1 MKIKLLLLSLLFPLA
16 SFGANTN
23 LFDNVRIVNVTGMS
37 TNPVPT
43 VTLNMRTPPGGAGT
57 GIVLRADAALA
68 SPFLAFQDNAGSTRF
83 GINQNGIITPIEG
96 ATAATIT
103 KDSLKLILAG
113 GTMTVLNNT
122 SVASS
127 HISLASGTGPT
138 SSTIIRASN
147 VQIASFQTN
156 MVSIGT
162 NSLVRAVEIGPNTS
176 SRGQGIVV
184 SSINTVTNSLIQPFF
199 GTYAGA
205 PTAVTFAIAYAVPP
219 TGSLGSVTATTTEP
233 GGTALAN
240 DTVWVTNVTT
250 TGCVIGYRTAGGV
263 DSAATITFNGI
274 VLGRQ

>member
-23 LFDNVRIVNVTGMS
+23 LFDNVFIRNVTGMY

-43 VTLNMRTPPGGAGT
+43 VTLNMRTPIGGGGT
-57 GIVLRADAALA
+57 GLIMRADAALLA
-68 SPFLAFQDNAGSTRF
+68 PFISLQNNAGVAQLV
-83 GINQNGIITPIEG
+83 INQNGIISVIEQS
-96 ATAATIT
+96 TTSSLT
-103 KDSLKLILAG
+103 KDSLKLTLAA
-113 GTMTVLNNT
+113 GTATILNNT
-122 SVASS
+122 ATASS
-127 HISLASGTGPT
+127 DISLASGTGPT
-138 SSTIIRASN
+138 STAMIRASN

-162 NSLVRAVEIGPNTS
+162 NALVRVVTIGPNTS
-176 SRGQGIVV
+176 SRGRGIVV

-199 GTYAGA
+199 GTYEGA
-205 PTAVTFAIAYAVPP
+205 PTPVTFAVAYAVPP
-219 TGSLGSVTATTTEP
+219 TGSLGSVTATTNEP